1 MLFVVVVVV
10 VVGLFLFHRVL
21 FGGVSKLVF
30 YAQST
35 GAVIS
40 GRYFG
45 GIVVEIEI
53 SSNGGMVLVLLSSLA
68 RRDCNFT
75 PHSFTQYLRLSI

>member
-1 MLFVVVVVV
+1 MV

-53 SSNGGMVLVLLSSLA
+53 SSNHGVGPVIIVGSS
-68 RRDCNFT
+68 
-75 PHSFTQYLRLSI
+75 RL